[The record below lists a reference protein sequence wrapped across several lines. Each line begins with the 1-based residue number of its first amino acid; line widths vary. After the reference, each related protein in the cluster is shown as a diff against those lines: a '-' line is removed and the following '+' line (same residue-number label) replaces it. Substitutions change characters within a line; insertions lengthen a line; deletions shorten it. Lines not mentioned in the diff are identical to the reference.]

1 MDATQDAVGAGFEE
15 DTRSIPPPPGE
26 PDAGALAERA
36 HRNEPEPIGG
46 FGFLPFER
54 EIPFGTAADARPATP
69 VTRVETEAAG
79 RHHSVEPTGRSYAP
93 AVRLRI
99 SRPRFVSSITKFTA
113 RRRLVFKISDESR
126 GFPRRDNCS
135 TGVPAMSDRDTFG
148 PRLRSER
155 ERRGISL
162 ETIASVTNV
171 GVELWQGL
179 ERNDFSRW
187 PTGIFA
193 RAFVRDYARAVGL
206 DSDEVVDEFCR
217 LFPIG
222 DRRASRVIR
231 AQAEL
236 IGHAPEYHDDVAL
249 IPGGV
254 DRRGSARTAV
264 VAPPP
269 TRRRLVPR
277 TVAAILDTAAVV
289 TAGSVISLLTPVGF
303 GTCLAIAALIYYVC
317 GTIVTGTSPG
327 SRATDLLRQRLPAL
341 FVQDRRAPA

>member
-1 MDATQDAVGAGFEE
+1 
-15 DTRSIPPPPGE
+15 
-26 PDAGALAERA
+26 
-36 HRNEPEPIGG
+36 
-46 FGFLPFER
+46 
-54 EIPFGTAADARPATP
+54 
-69 VTRVETEAAG
+69 
-79 RHHSVEPTGRSYAP
+79 
-93 AVRLRI
+93 
-99 SRPRFVSSITKFTA
+99 
-113 RRRLVFKISDESR
+113 
-126 GFPRRDNCS
+126 
-135 TGVPAMSDRDTFG
+135 MSERDTFG

-206 DSDEVVDEFCR
+206 DSDEVVEEFCR

-236 IGHAPEYHDDVAL
+236 IGHAPEYQDDLAL

-254 DRRGSARTAV
+254 DRRASGRAAVAEQRARRV
-264 VAPPP
+264 
-269 TRRRLVPR
+269 RLVPR
-277 TVAAILDTAAVV
+277 TVAAVLDTAAVLTAATLVSFVAPIGFWASIAV
-289 TAGSVISLLTPVGF
+289 TAIVYYTAGTVLTGS
-303 GTCLAIAALIYYVC
+303 
-317 GTIVTGTSPG
+317 SPG
-327 SRATDLLRQRLPAL
+327 SRATDLLRQRIPTL
-341 FVQDRRAPA
+341 FVQDRRAHA